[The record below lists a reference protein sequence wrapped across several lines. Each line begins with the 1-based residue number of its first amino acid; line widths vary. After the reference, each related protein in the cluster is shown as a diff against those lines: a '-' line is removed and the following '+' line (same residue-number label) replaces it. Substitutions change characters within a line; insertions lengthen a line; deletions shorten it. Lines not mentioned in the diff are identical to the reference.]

1 MWVLVFLSM
10 QDNKTRLTEA
20 AVLQIYMDVHR
31 RFVQSDEGFAVL
43 LKRWKRGDFGSC
55 SCWRCSGTHFLP
67 VGLDTIPGVSSVK
80 LFCPCC
86 KEIYNPPAPY
96 NGACLVR
103 LSRLALDG
111 AFFGREIPSR
121 FLSGYS
127 DLVEEPKPAYRR
139 AIFGFIIHPSR
150 SLPPP
155 PVMCSPYYQ
164 NATRKGA
171 K

>member
-1 MWVLVFLSM
+1 
-10 QDNKTRLTEA
+10 
-20 AVLQIYMDVHR
+20 MDVHR

-96 NGACLVR
+96 N
-103 LSRLALDG
+103 ALDG

-127 DLVEEPKPAYRR
+127 GLVEEPKPAYRP
-139 AIFGFIIHPSR
+139 AIFGFIIHPS
-150 SLPPP
+150 
-155 PVMCSPYYQ
+155 SPYYQ

>member
-1 MWVLVFLSM
+1 MFLSM

-67 VGLDTIPGVSSVK
+67 V
-80 LFCPCC
+80 
-86 KEIYNPPAPY
+86 
-96 NGACLVR
+96 VR
-103 LSRLALDG
+103 LSRLGLDG

-127 DLVEEPKPAYRR
+127 GLVEEPKPAYRP

-155 PVMCSPYYQ
+155 LVMCSPYYQ